1 VRGLKKIVLG
11 LSSFEERSQF
21 RDRLMLKRGKHK
33 EPSFVS
39 RTAANFS
46 LLFARPIYSSPVYS
60 FPIYSFPVYSF
71 PVYSSPVYSFFFSPA
86 FRGSG
91 SRTPHSHT
99 PASLKTQGSGDY
111 SDLVSLF
118 VLVGL
123 VVLYF

>member
-46 LLFARPIYSSPVYS
+46 LLFARPIYSS
-60 FPIYSFPVYSF
+60 PVYSF